1 MKIIQPIVTDSTVHL
16 RNGTFLPSAKLTP
29 PIPAVFGAFFGGG
42 GALRGLGEDR
52 PGPEAFLSPPD
63 GEESPLRISALRL
76 PAQGHLPEGKP
87 VCHHPLGGGRWF
99 GSQGEL
105 PANVFLTSFNSFEF
119 HLCFLV
125 GQWRAKMV

>member
-16 RNGTFLPSAKLTP
+16 RF
-29 PIPAVFGAFFGGG
+29 AVRQANASNSCRVWSFFGGPLG
-42 GALRGLGEDR
+42 GLGEDR